1 MFWFDYRFAGGEMP
15 EEFDEDGSYQDDYSE
30 HHSLSE
36 QSSSPAWKEQRL
48 AEGQDS
54 LSVICGELL
63 HGKQVKENVSFVRQA
78 ADLISRTAYC
88 KFL

>member
-1 MFWFDYRFAGGEMP
+1 MFLLDYRFAGGEIP
-15 EEFDEDGSYQDDYSE
+15 EEFDEDGSYRDDYSE

-36 QSSSPAWKEQRL
+36 QSSSPAWKEQQL

-63 HGKQVKENVSFVRQA
+63 HGKQVNPIHF
-78 ADLISRTAYC
+78 
-88 KFL
+88 